1 MNEAIRKIEKE
12 IKEEQEIGRE
22 IKVLERRLKKI
33 KDTKRYIMNQWEG
46 IEAYDKYKEKIT
58 GCCQEGQ
65 VHHILSE
72 RMSTDAKVWSENG
85 IDEMS
90 QLRAFTQNKGDI
102 YQKIIDI
109 STKAKREEKIE
120 KLEKRIRKKAN
131 KKLFE
136 TTGVK
141 IPVSKATEELYNEL
155 KNIWYQKAI

>member
-1 MNEAIRKIEKE
+1 
-12 IKEEQEIGRE
+12 
-22 IKVLERRLKKI
+22 
-33 KDTKRYIMNQWEG
+33 
-46 IEAYDKYKEKIT
+46 
-58 GCCQEGQ
+58 
-65 VHHILSE
+65 
-72 RMSTDAKVWSENG
+72 
-85 IDEMS
+85 MS
-90 QLRAFTQNKGDI
+90 QLRAFTQNKWDI